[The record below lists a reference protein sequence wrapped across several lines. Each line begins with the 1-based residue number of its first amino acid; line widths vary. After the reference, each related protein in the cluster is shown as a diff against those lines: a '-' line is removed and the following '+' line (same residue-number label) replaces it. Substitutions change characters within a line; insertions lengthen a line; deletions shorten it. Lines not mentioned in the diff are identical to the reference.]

1 MDNTIQLTE
10 KQIIARFEEA
20 ALTME
25 KLPPVKARGYHSL
38 WPEILHSRVERLLM
52 DRKPRRLIALPDQI
66 TRMEET
72 IDWLKLL
79 DMPEARKLVWMR
91 AERLPWREIC
101 TYLGVSRTVANRR
114 WKNALLRIHGGL
126 ERKSPFFPYAE

>member
-1 MDNTIQLTE
+1 MLNTQLTE
-10 KQIIARFEEA
+10 KQIIARFEAA

-52 DRKPRRLIALPDQI
+52 DRKPVKLVALPHQI
-66 TRMEET
+66 TQMEET

-79 DMPEARKLVWMR
+79 DKPSDRKLIWMR
-91 AERLPWREIC
+91 AERLSWREIC
-101 TYLGVSRTVANRR
+101 TWLGVSRTIANRR
-114 WKNALLRIHGGL
+114 WKVALLRVYEGL
-126 ERKSPFFPYAE
+126 EQKCTL